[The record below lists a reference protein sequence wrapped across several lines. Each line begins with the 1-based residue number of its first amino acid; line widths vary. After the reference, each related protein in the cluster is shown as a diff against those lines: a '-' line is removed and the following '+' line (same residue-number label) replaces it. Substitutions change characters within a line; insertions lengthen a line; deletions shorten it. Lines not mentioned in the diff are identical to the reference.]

1 MTAVLRASAAAPTA
15 LAVAVRPR
23 SLVVLAGLPG
33 AGKTTLLGRLDAA
46 EPVTVLD
53 SDQIREWIQA
63 RVSLPYRSYRL
74 LVHLAHRFRVFW
86 HALFSPGLLVVHEP
100 STRPGTRAML
110 LVMGILSGRPRHFL
124 WLDASAAE
132 ALNGQIARHRM
143 IRAHSFERH
152 VRRAD
157 VMRDRFASGWKPLGW
172 GAVTMLTRSGTS
184 GGLRLTLS

>member
-1 MTAVLRASAAAPTA
+1 MTTSVQ
-15 LAVAVRPR
+15 VRPR

-33 AGKTTLLGRLDAA
+33 AGKTTLLGKLDAA

-53 SDQIREWIQA
+53 SDEVREWIQA

-74 LVHLAHRFRVFW
+74 LVHLVHRFRVFW

-110 LVMGILSGRPRHFL
+110 LIIGLVSARPRQFL

-132 ALNGQIARHRM
+132 ALDGQIARHRM
-143 IRAHSFERH
+143 IRTHSFERH

-157 VMRDRFASGWKPLGW
+157 VMRDAFEAGWRPFGFPD
-172 GAVTMLTRSGTS
+172 VTVLTRSGTA
-184 GGLRLTLS
+184 GGLRLTI

>member
-1 MTAVLRASAAAPTA
+1 MTALLRASAVTPTVA
-15 LAVAVRPR
+15 SVAVRPR

-53 SDQIREWIQA
+53 SDQVREWIQA
-63 RVSLPYRSYRL
+63 RISLPYRTYRL
-74 LVHLAHRFRVFW
+74 FVHLAHRFRVLW

-100 STRPGTRAML
+100 STRQGTRAML
-110 LVMGILSGRPRHFL
+110 LVMALLSGRPRHFL

-132 ALNGQIARHRM
+132 ALDGQIARHRM

-157 VMRDRFASGWKPLGW
+157 VMRDQFEAGWKPFGW
-172 GAVTMLTRSGTS
+172 PAVTVLTRAGTS
-184 GGLRLTLS
+184 GGLRLTV